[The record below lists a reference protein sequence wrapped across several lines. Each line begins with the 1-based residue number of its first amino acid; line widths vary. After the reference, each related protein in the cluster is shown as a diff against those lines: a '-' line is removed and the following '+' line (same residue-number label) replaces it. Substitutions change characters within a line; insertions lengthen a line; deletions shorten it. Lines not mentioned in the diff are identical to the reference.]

1 MRSTFLVAMRKRPG
15 SSRCGESRPKRAT
28 SLLSY
33 GFVKQNE
40 MPIPAPIRYSQ
51 GLLSLTTF
59 NFCRE
64 IVDEVVGRALG
75 TTGLQQRPRSVGR
88 PRKSTPSSLDLPH
101 DRAREEAPSLSHGI
115 VQAEDA
121 DDKRKKR
128 TYHKWTD
135 DQKDLAISTANKFGQ
150 GGRASAVRFLQL
162 NFPNIYGKLTESHV
176 RYWTKERATSPGP
189 RGTPPTVCGDLLSE
203 ITTAVK
209 SQCETGI
216 VVNSTLLRPLIISI
230 IERRN
235 KSILQEY
242 GGCFTCSVSWIN
254 KLCCALNLTMRR
266 ATTAA
271 QKLPDDWELKGENL
285 MLQLAYFVVR
295 HNIPPALV
303 VNLDQSAMQLLPMR
317 ETTRKGAGSMDV
329 PLVGIDD
336 KRQITAVF
344 QVAATGAMLPPQ
356 LIFQGKTKRCLPAPA
371 IREPLEDSGWDFT
384 YSTNHWANQTTMT
397 EIMAE
402 VISPY
407 LMATKQTLGL
417 QPKHKAVLL
426 LDCWK
431 VHRSAEFQNFLKRDY
446 SDVIPLFIPAGC
458 TSKLQVVD
466 LVVNGQVKSVVKQ
479 HVAQYLS
486 NQASEQMNQGIEAQ
500 HVKFDLRLSVLKPKL
515 VFWLK
520 AAVDSLQPETIKR
533 GWDRAKLLN
542 AWKGE
547 WQAKALQNY
556 EEGRLFPHD
565 HNDFEPE
572 LDVEDLGD

>member
-1 MRSTFLVAMRKRPG
+1 
-15 SSRCGESRPKRAT
+15 
-28 SLLSY
+28 
-33 GFVKQNE
+33 
-40 MPIPAPIRYSQ
+40 
-51 GLLSLTTF
+51 
-59 NFCRE
+59 
-64 IVDEVVGRALG
+64 
-75 TTGLQQRPRSVGR
+75 
-88 PRKSTPSSLDLPH
+88 
-101 DRAREEAPSLSHGI
+101 
-115 VQAEDA
+115 
-121 DDKRKKR
+121 
-128 TYHKWTD
+128 
-135 DQKDLAISTANKFGQ
+135 
-150 GGRASAVRFLQL
+150 
-162 NFPNIYGKLTESHV
+162 
-176 RYWTKERATSPGP
+176 
-189 RGTPPTVCGDLLSE
+189 
-203 ITTAVK
+203 
-209 SQCETGI
+209 
-216 VVNSTLLRPLIISI
+216 
-230 IERRN
+230 
-235 KSILQEY
+235 
-242 GGCFTCSVSWIN
+242 
-254 KLCCALNLTMRR
+254 
-266 ATTAA
+266 
-271 QKLPDDWELKGENL
+271 
-285 MLQLAYFVVR
+285 
-295 HNIPPALV
+295 
-303 VNLDQSAMQLLPMR
+303 
-317 ETTRKGAGSMDV
+317 
-329 PLVGIDD
+329 
-336 KRQITAVF
+336 
-344 QVAATGAMLPPQ
+344 
-356 LIFQGKTKRCLPAPA
+356 
-371 IREPLEDSGWDFT
+371 
-384 YSTNHWANQTTMT
+384 MT

-431 VHRSAEFQNFLKRDY
+431 VHRNAEFQNFLKRDY